1 MKRNSKVFGMLAAG
15 ILSAALLAGPA
26 LAADPEIRVGSYKA
40 NTLEAGERS

>member
-26 LAADPEIRVGSYKA
+26 LAADPEIRVGSY
-40 NTLEAGERS
+40 